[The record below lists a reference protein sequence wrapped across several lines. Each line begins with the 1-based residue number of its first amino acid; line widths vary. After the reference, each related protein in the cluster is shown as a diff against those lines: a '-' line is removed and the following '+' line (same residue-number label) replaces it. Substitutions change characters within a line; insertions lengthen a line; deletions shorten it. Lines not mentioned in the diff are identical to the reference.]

1 MDGPPTVGPDS
12 AAPVEGEQPKPD
24 VDIKEAVNTD
34 FMKGLVEELGL
45 DLN

>member
-1 MDGPPTVGPDS
+1 MDGVPEDGAEPALP
-12 AAPVEGEQPKPD
+12 EGEPPKLD